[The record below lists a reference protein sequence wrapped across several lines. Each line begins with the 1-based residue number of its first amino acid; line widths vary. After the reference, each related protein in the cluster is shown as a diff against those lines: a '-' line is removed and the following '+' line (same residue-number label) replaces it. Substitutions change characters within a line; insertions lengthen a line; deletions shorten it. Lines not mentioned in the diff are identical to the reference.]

1 MLDSKKYFALSIAGF
16 DPCGGAGVLAD
27 IKTFEA
33 NNVYGL
39 GVCSSITFQNDNT
52 FVGLEWLSFE
62 NIINQ
67 LDPLFD
73 KYVIDVVKIGLIESL
88 DVFAKLISYLKRKN
102 KDIKIIWD
110 PILKAS
116 AGFQFHTDVKKDLL
130 NSISE
135 NIHLI
140 TPNWPEAQNLFGTT
154 DKSFLKNQ
162 VACAIYLKG
171 GHASYS
177 SALDCLFDKNTE
189 FHFESAWIEKGE
201 KHGSGCVLSAAIAAN
216 IAKKQSLNEACKNA
230 KSYVS
235 LFLASTENLLGFHF
249 DNQSH
254 KSVSMF

>member
-1 MLDSKKYFALSIAGF
+1 MLDSQKYFALSIAGF

-39 GVCSSITFQNDNT
+39 GVCSAITFQNDNT
-52 FVGLEWLSFE
+52 FVGVEWVSFE
-62 NIINQ
+62 NILNQ

-73 KYVIDVVKIGLIESL
+73 KYLINVVKIGLIESL
-88 DVFAKLISYLKRKN
+88 DVFSRLISYLKEKN

-116 AGFQFHTDVKKDLL
+116 AGFQFHADVKKDLL
-130 NSISE
+130 NSIAQ

-140 TPNWPEAQNLFGTT
+140 TPNWPEAQNLFGTIDT
-154 DKSFLKNQ
+154 SLLKKQ
-162 VACAIYLKG
+162 VACAVYLKG

-177 SALDCLFDKNTE
+177 SAKDFLFDKNTE
-189 FHFESAWIEKGE
+189 YHFESAWIENGE

-216 IAKKQSLNEACKNA
+216 IAKKQNLRAACENA
-230 KSYVS
+230 KNYVS
-235 LFLASTENLLGFHF
+235 TFLASTETLLGFHF
-249 DNQSH
+249 GNQFQ